1 MLARRHLLLSLAALP
16 AAAHAARAAR
26 SASWRQDVGELRFGS
41 SGNDAVLLARALQD
55 RLGVTV
61 RPVRAQGGSLA
72 RELDRGHIEF
82 ALLDR
87 ATLSNARSR
96 MHRRLVAG
104 PIGADG
110 RTLVMRSVLPA
121 AMRAD
126 LAAAFA

>member
-1 MLARRHLLLSLAALP
+1 MLARRHLLLTLAALP
-16 AAAHAARAAR
+16 AAAHAARAA
-26 SASWRQDVGELRFGS
+26 AWRQEVSELRFGS
-41 SGNDAVLLARALQD
+41 SGNDAAVLARALQD
-55 RLGVTV
+55 RLGVAV
-61 RPVRAQGGSLA
+61 RAVRAQGGSLA

-110 RTLVMRSVLPA
+110 RALVMRSVLPA